1 MPLIIHLRRLISFED
16 CLADTPIKN
25 ITAKIKLYAY
35 IKNLQEML
43 NSMFVLSSIHKALFP
58 TILL

>member
-1 MPLIIHLRRLISFED
+1 
-16 CLADTPIKN
+16 
-25 ITAKIKLYAY
+25 
-35 IKNLQEML
+35 ML